1 METYA
6 MALNIA
12 IPVFIVLMLLE
23 LAVSYMRGTEV
34 SNLMDAVSSLSSG
47 VTNITKD
54 VLGLGISIISY
65 SWLRD
70 HIAFFSL
77 PVNGWTVAL
86 SFIGLDFAQYWIHR
100 IEHRV
105 NIFWN
110 RHIIHHSSEEYNLA
124 CALRQPI
131 SDVFSY
137 YPFFLLP
144 MAVMGVPAEIFAM
157 VAPVHLFLQ
166 FWYHTRLIG
175 KMGFLEK
182 FLMTPSHHRVHHAI
196 NPEYLDK
203 NYAPIFVLW
212 DKWFGTFQEE
222 LDEVPPVYGVK
233 RPVKSWNPLW
243 ISVQHFFLILSD
255 AWHTKKW
262 SDKFR
267 IWFMPTGWR
276 PEDVKEKYPVKVW
289 ENVYDQVKY
298 QTSASLLMKSWSAI
312 QLVVTLVLALYLFN
326 RISDLPGTQ
335 MLVYGA
341 FIFYSVFSYTSLM
354 DGNRMSWGLEMVRA
368 GGMLGWIWLSGDW
381 FRASELWSGIPAAVA
396 MYAVVSAV
404 MVSWIYFREQSPGR
418 QFKAVAV

>member
-23 LAVSYMRGTEV
+23 LAVSHMRGIEV
-34 SNLMDAVSSLSSG
+34 SHLMDAVSSLSSG

-65 SWLRD
+65 SWLAE
-70 HIAFFSL
+70 HISLFTL
-77 PVNGWTVAL
+77 PVNVWTVVL
-86 SFIGLDFAQYWIHR
+86 SFIGLDFAQYWLHR
-100 IEHRV
+100 MEHRV

-110 RHIIHHSSEEYNLA
+110 RHIIHHSSEEYNLP

-144 MAVMGVPAEIFAM
+144 MALLGVPAELFAI

-222 LDEVPPVYGVK
+222 LEHVPPVYGVK
-233 RPVKSWNPLW
+233 RPVSSWNPLW
-243 ISVQHFFLILSD
+243 ISFQHFWLILTD
-255 AWHTKKW
+255 AVRTEKLL
-262 SDKFR
+262 DKIR

-276 PEDVKEKYPVKVW
+276 PEDVKQKYPVKVW

-298 QTSASLLMKSWSAI
+298 QTNASLLLKSWSAL
-312 QLVVTLVLALYLFN
+312 QLVVTLSLALYLFN
-326 RISDLPGTQ
+326 RISDLQGVS
-335 MLVYGA
+335 MLIYGA

-354 DGNRMSWGLEMVRA
+354 DGNRFAWLLELVRS
-368 GGMLGWIWLSGDW
+368 GGMLLWIWLSGDW
-381 FRASELWSGIPAAVA
+381 FRASEWWEGLPVVIAAYA
-396 MYAVVSAV
+396 IISAVV
-404 MVSWIYFREQSPGR
+404 VSWIYFSETVQPHQEEGL
-418 QFKAVAV
+418 AV